1 MFTLSLLY
9 TTFYLLIILSLLIF
23 SFVHTPIY
31 TVTHLS
37 TTNFIVFIQKYV
49 PTKNLFFFL
58 IFSLT
63 GLPPV
68 GLFFVKFNILTFL
81 LYQTHL
87 AVIIFLFFLFFLN
100 MIYYTQLFN
109 FKNFKKSIYS
119 FVNTEIFSIW
129 NKHNFVKTHY
139 TTYHTYKLTLL
150 IVNVLLFL
158 FISFLFFVD
167 YFLII
172 AV

>member
-23 SFVHTPIY
+23 SFIHTPIY

-37 TTNFIVFIQKYV
+37 ATNFIVFIQKYI

-58 IFSLT
+58 VFSMT

-68 GLFFVKFNILTFL
+68 GLFFVKFNILAFL

-87 AVIIFLFFLFFLN
+87 IVITFLFFLFFLN
-100 MIYYTQLFN
+100 MLYYTQLFN
-109 FKNFKKSIYS
+109 FKNFKKTIYS
-119 FVNTEIFSIW
+119 VVNTEIFSTW
-129 NKHNFVKTHY
+129 NKYNFVKTQQSSY
-139 TTYHTYKLTLL
+139 NTYRLTLM
-150 IVNVLLFL
+150 IVNILLFL
-158 FISFLFFVD
+158 VVSFLFFVD